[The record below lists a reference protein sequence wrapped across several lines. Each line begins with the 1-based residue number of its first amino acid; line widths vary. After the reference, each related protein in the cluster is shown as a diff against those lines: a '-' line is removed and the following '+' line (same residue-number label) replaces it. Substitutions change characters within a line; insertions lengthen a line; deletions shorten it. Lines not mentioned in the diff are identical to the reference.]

1 MKTHRTV
8 RLFLM
13 VSISVSW
20 AALLPTPANAQET
33 APSDSAAV
41 DTVRNPVIPVVGTL
55 DDTRVPPELQWMG
68 FLRSDVR
75 STADPLRLLPGI
87 LFRDPG
93 GPGLPQQLVVNGVDG
108 RGLAV
113 LLDGRP
119 FRNPVTGTFH
129 LQEIPIEAVDHLDL
143 RMMGSLAPAPGGTSG
158 MMNVVT
164 RHFNTNRPVTKIR
177 FIQGPYDHLTTDVFY
192 TQNVIRDLNVQIG
205 LFREARDNRFVN
217 SSYDAWGVRSR
228 VRYNISD
235 RLNVS
240 LSDLYRRWTVGMN
253 NGIDED
259 STAALGLNRFNDAE
273 AVVLSDAGS
282 ELRTRRDMT
291 LSATARLLPD
301 SASVTQVH
309 VYFTTSEREYS
320 DRTGRTSTDYDS
332 YAFEVHGAALHQ
344 MMHLGPFHG
353 FAGLQTERRI
363 AGLGPA
369 GVAISTMSAWY
380 ADASLDG
387 GIVVPSVRARGESNG
402 DAANLSWG
410 AQVRLNFGTIDL
422 QTGFSEISRHPT
434 FQELHWPLY
443 RFFGE
448 RNLLEQHRRM
458 HVSID
463 ARAGSASFMLTASDR
478 RIENALLFRAV
489 STGRF
494 PDVALDV
501 LPSLRIRQVA
511 GSLTWDVLG
520 LQFKGGATW
529 TEAVQTGFAHPRWI
543 LTGEVAYS
551 ADSLLEGALGA
562 TIGIQSRFVTRH
574 TAVRYFPSRD
584 IYAEVPGRLLRT
596 FSTLDL
602 FGVFHL
608 GDAFVSL
615 VWENPLGREYM
626 TVYPYPAMGRNIR
639 VGVNWVFLD

>member
-1 MKTHRTV
+1 M
-8 RLFLM
+8 FA
-13 VSISVSW
+13 VS
-20 AALLPTPANAQET
+20 AAWTTFLPTPAAAQET

-41 DTVRNPVIPVVGTL
+41 DTLRNPLIPVLGTL
-55 DDTRVPPELQWMG
+55 DDTPVPQELRWAG
-68 FLRSDVR
+68 FLLSDVR
-75 STADPLRLLPGI
+75 SMGDPLRLLPGI
-87 LFRDPG
+87 LLRDPG
-93 GPGLPQQLVVNGVDG
+93 GPGLLPQLALNGVDS
-108 RGLAV
+108 RGLAT

-119 FRNPVTGTFH
+119 FGNPVTGTTH

-143 RMMGSLAPAPGGTSG
+143 RIMESPSPAPGGTSG
-158 MMNVVT
+158 LMNIVT

-217 SSYDAWGVRSR
+217 SSYDAWSVRSR
-228 VRYNISD
+228 VRYNVSD
-235 RLNVS
+235 RFNVS
-240 LSDLYRRWTVGMN
+240 VSDLYRRWTAGMN

-291 LSATARLLPD
+291 LSAAARLLPD

-309 VYFTTSEREYS
+309 VYFTTAERKYS
-320 DRTGRTSTDYDS
+320 DPTGRTSSDFDS

-344 MMHLGPFHG
+344 MMHLGPLNG
-353 FAGLQTERRI
+353 FAGLQAERRI

-369 GVAISTMSAWY
+369 GVSVSTMTAWY

-387 GIVVPSVRARGESNG
+387 DIVVPSVRARGEQNRG
-402 DAANLSWG
+402 AAHLSWG
-410 AQVRLNFGTIDL
+410 TQVNLNLGSITFR
-422 QTGFSEISRHPT
+422 TGYSDVSRYPT
-434 FQELHWPLY
+434 LQELHWPLY

-448 RNLLEQHRRM
+448 KNLLEQHRRM
-458 HVSID
+458 HVSMD
-463 ARAGSASFMLTASDR
+463 ARVGAASFLVTASDR

-489 STGRF
+489 SSAKF
-494 PDVALDV
+494 PDLALDV
-501 LPSLRIRQVA
+501 LPSLRIRQVS
-511 GSLTWDVLG
+511 GTVTWDVLG
-520 LQFKGGATW
+520 LQLKGGATW
-529 TEAVQTGFAHPRWI
+529 TEAAQATLAHPRWI
-543 LTGEVAYS
+543 LTGEVTYR
-551 ADSLLEGALGA
+551 ADSLLDGALGA
-562 TIGIQSRFVTRH
+562 HIGVQSRFVTRH
-574 TAVRYFPSRD
+574 TAVRYFPTHD
-584 IYAEVPGRLLRT
+584 IYAEVPGKLLRT

-602 FGVFHL
+602 FGVFHI
-608 GDAFVSL
+608 GDAFVSM

-639 VGVNWVFLD
+639 VGINWVFLD